1 MRILTRYVLGEVG
14 HVFLLALFSLTTL
27 IMIVGIAKE
36 ALVQGLGAKHM
47 LQLVPY
53 LLPNALLYSVPGTIL
68 FAVAIVYGRMA
79 GTNEV
84 VAVKAQGISPM
95 AVLWPTILLAIVLSF
110 ITVWLNDVAMTWGY
124 YGMKQVFV
132 DGVEDIILGILRTQR
147 SYSNDKFS
155 INVKRVDDRVLIN
168 PTFTFNASKDSPA
181 VTITSQEAELH
192 STPGSGVLTMIFRDG
207 SVDVGGTRFD
217 FPDTLERE
225 IPLEDG
231 KEKGSTPAAH
241 TPLRLLPTEIVRQ
254 RATVR
259 RFEEQMT
266 AEAGYQ
272 LLTGE
277 LASLPHGTWE
287 QRAHD
292 LQGLRWQLYR
302 LMTEQ
307 PRRWANGFSCLS
319 FALVG
324 ACLAIQLR
332 NSDPLAVF
340 FRCFGLIL
348 LVYYPLLMYGV
359 DRAKSGS
366 VTPYMVWLGNVIL
379 LLWGLWLLRRVLRY

>member
-14 HVFLLALFSLTTL
+14 FVFLLALFSLTTL
-27 IMIVGIAKE
+27 IMIVGVTKE
-36 ALVQGLGAKHM
+36 AMVQGLGAKHM
-47 LQLVPY
+47 LQLIPY

-79 GTNEV
+79 GTNEI

-110 ITVWLNDVAMTWGY
+110 VTVWLNDVAMTWGY
-124 YGMKQVFV
+124 YGMKQVVV
-132 DGVEDIILGILRTQR
+132 DGVEDIILGILRSQR
-147 SYSNDKFS
+147 SFSNGMFS
-155 INVKRVDDRVLIN
+155 INVKSVDDRVLIN
-168 PTFTFNASKDSPA
+168 PVFTFSSTKDSPT
-181 VTITSQEAELH
+181 VTITAREAELR
-192 STPGSGVLTMIFRDG
+192 SKPGSGVLTIIFRDG
-207 SVDVGGTRFD
+207 TVDAGGVRFD
-217 FPDTLERE
+217 FQDTLERE

-231 KEKGSTPAAH
+231 KDKITPAAH
-241 TPLRLLPTEIVRQ
+241 TALRMLPTEIVRQ
-254 RATVR
+254 SAAVR
-259 RFEEQMT
+259 RFEQLMT

-272 LLTGE
+272 ILTGDFN
-277 LASLPHGTWE
+277 SLPSNMWE
-287 QRAHD
+287 QRAHE
-292 LQGLRWQLYR
+292 LQGMRWQLYR

-307 PRRWANGFSCLS
+307 PRRWANGFSCLC

-324 ACLAIQLR
+324 ASLAIQLR

-379 LLWGLWLLRRVLRY
+379 FLWGLWLLRRVLRY